1 MLTTHKWWCTGF
13 VTRNRISSI
22 LIVSSKSWHIPAQP
36 DKLENCSGMLKTWV
50 RIPLCQQKN
59 NPIAQLVQSNSLTW
73 NRSSVRTRLGLQISS
88 LAQRKSGCF
97 TCNRSWVQSPQ
108 ELQKYGIV
116 SEWSKDAVCKTV
128 MISFII
134 VGSNPTYASKI
145 CFSSSTGQSTTL
157 VMWMLLVRI
166 Q

>member
-108 ELQKYGIV
+108 ELQKFRFL
-116 SEWSKDAVCKTV
+116 SS
-128 MISFII
+128 
-134 VGSNPTYASKI
+134 VGSVAFPLHGRGRRFESYRNHNI
-145 CFSSSTGQSTTL
+145 L
-157 VMWMLLVRI
+157 VGI
-166 Q
+166 SIG